1 MNTNNVPVSILG
13 KIIGGIIGL
22 ILFNL
27 PGLIIGVIIGHLID
41 RHNTKLMPDNKV
53 DQLIYIDSLFATL
66 GYVAKLDGQ
75 ISKQEI
81 NYASTIMQK
90 MRLTKEQ
97 REKAMRAFYQGKR
110 EDFDVET
117 TIKSLRKSAHHQRK
131 LLYFFINAQI
141 QMAYADG
148 VIKEQIKPM
157 LQKMAQ
163 QLGLMPLSFSY
174 YDAIFG
180 WQQRRQQHQYYQQHQ
195 QYQQYQHYQSSG
207 QQHYQAGP
215 RPQFTTTIETAY
227 KNLGI
232 SSKITDEEVKKTY
245 RKLMSKYHPD
255 KLMSKGLS
263 DKEMRAAT
271 EKVQQIKA
279 AYEQIRQARGF

>member
-97 REKAMRAFYQGKR
+97 REKAMRAFYQG
-110 EDFDVET
+110 
-117 TIKSLRKSAHHQRK
+117 
-131 LLYFFINAQI
+131 
-141 QMAYADG
+141 
-148 VIKEQIKPM
+148 
-157 LQKMAQ
+157 
-163 QLGLMPLSFSY
+163 
-174 YDAIFG
+174 
-180 WQQRRQQHQYYQQHQ
+180 
-195 QYQQYQHYQSSG
+195 
-207 QQHYQAGP
+207 
-215 RPQFTTTIETAY
+215 
-227 KNLGI
+227 
-232 SSKITDEEVKKTY
+232 
-245 RKLMSKYHPD
+245 
-255 KLMSKGLS
+255 
-263 DKEMRAAT
+263 
-271 EKVQQIKA
+271 
-279 AYEQIRQARGF
+279 